1 MADARRDVAAK
12 STALRTLQR
21 RVKDL
26 WKFLGCGA
34 VWRWQPR
41 RCRPAAI
48 GLPTA
53 LKMLSISLSLALCLS
68 IYLSSVSVSASL
80 YAEHGVKGYETVF

>member
-1 MADARRDVAAK
+1 MADARHDVAAK
-12 STALRTLQR
+12 SAALRTLHR

-34 VWRWQPR
+34 ARRRWPQR
-41 RCRPAAI
+41 RRRAAI

-53 LKMLSISLSLALCLS
+53 LKMLSLSLSLSLS
-68 IYLSSVSVSASL
+68 FY
-80 YAEHGVKGYETVF
+80 VFGTRR